1 MEFAPQVSTIAQAIQ
16 LSVAPVFLLA
26 GIGAILNLL
35 ATRLARVIDRG
46 RVLEARIPGSSDD
59 ARARDIRELRLLDW
73 RIKIINF
80 AIFLIVSS
88 AVAVSLVVVL
98 LFVAELVHLRIGTM
112 VAIAFI
118 AAMIL
123 LMIGLVLFL
132 VETQVASRIIRINAD
147 LLTNNDSKASTRIK

>member
-1 MEFAPQVSTIAQAIQ
+1 MEIAPAISTIAQAIQ

-35 ATRLARVIDRG
+35 AARLARVIDRG
-46 RVLEARIPGSSDD
+46 RILESRILYNGPTEK
-59 ARARDIRELRLLDW
+59 ARDLRELRFLDW
-73 RIKIINF
+73 RIRIINF

-98 LFVAELVHLRIGTM
+98 LFVAELVHLNIGTM

-118 AAMIL
+118 ITMVL
-123 LMIGLVLFL
+123 LMIGLILFL
-132 VETQVASRIIRINAD
+132 IETQVASRIIRINAD
-147 LLTNNDSKASTRIK
+147 LLTQAADKSLSKRK

>member
-59 ARARDIRELRLLDW
+59 ARGRDIRELRLLDW

-147 LLTNNDSKASTRIK
+147 LLTNNDSKAGVRIK

>member
-147 LLTNNDSKASTRIK
+147 LLTNNDSKAGVRIK